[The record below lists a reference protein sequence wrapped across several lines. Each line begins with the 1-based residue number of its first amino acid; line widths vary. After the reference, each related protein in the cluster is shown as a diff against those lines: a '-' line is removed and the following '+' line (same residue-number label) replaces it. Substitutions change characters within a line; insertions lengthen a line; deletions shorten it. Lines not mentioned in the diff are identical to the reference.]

1 MKQTPE
7 ISIITVNYNG
17 FNDTCDL
24 LDSVQEHLHTRTYE
38 IIVVDNG
45 SRKNEA
51 AMLRQRY
58 PHAIVLRSEQN
69 LGFAGGNNLG
79 IAQAQG
85 KYIFCSTTTPI
96 LKTIVCPLSVIHSKT
111 IPI

>member
-51 AMLRQRY
+51 AMAPAALSAC
-58 PHAIVLRSEQN
+58 HRSPE
-69 LGFAGGNNLG
+69 
-79 IAQAQG
+79 
-85 KYIFCSTTTPI
+85 
-96 LKTIVCPLSVIHSKT
+96 
-111 IPI
+111 